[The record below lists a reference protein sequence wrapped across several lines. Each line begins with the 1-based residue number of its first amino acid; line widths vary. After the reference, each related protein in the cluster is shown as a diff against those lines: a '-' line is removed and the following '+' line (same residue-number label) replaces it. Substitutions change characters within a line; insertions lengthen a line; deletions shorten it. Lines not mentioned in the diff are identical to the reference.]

1 MQGDADAVL
10 LHCPLCSAA
19 YDDGDNFCRRCGAS
33 LDGSRLPAVRDSY
46 DVVPWQSPVP
56 ALVRGAAV
64 VAVGTLAEMLVR
76 RLVGRALRPGRARLP
91 VKRAAEESASAP
103 VEPNDSLPADT
114 QLVSETLL
122 LRRVR
127 LRR

>member
-1 MQGDADAVL
+1 MQGDAYAVL
-10 LHCPLCSAA
+10 LHCPRCDAP

-33 LDGSRLPAVRDSY
+33 LDGSHLPAIRDSY
-46 DVVPWQSPVP
+46 DVVPWQASVPVL
-56 ALVRGAAV
+56 ARGAAV
-64 VAVGTLAEMLVR
+64 VAAGTLAEMLLR
-76 RLVGRALRPGRARLP
+76 RLIGRAFGPARSRPLA
-91 VKRAAEESASAP
+91 KRAAQPAAS
-103 VEPNDSLPADT
+103 VVSQDESLPADT

>member
-1 MQGDADAVL
+1 MQGDGYAIL
-10 LHCPLCSAA
+10 LHCPHCGAPC
-19 YDDGDNFCRRCGAS
+19 DDGDNFCRRCGAS

-91 VKRAAEESASAP
+91 VKRASQEPAP
-103 VEPNDSLPADT
+103 AAVAPDDSLPADT